1 MVQSSDIIAEYIL
14 IKGKYK
20 QARELHEKCLEF
32 FYKRYGQFIKDHQ
45 NEIKEYYKNEK
56 QNNVQ
61 YGSDTNSNNKSNNN
75 KLNNNKSNNNKSNNN
90 KSNNNKSNNNKSN
103 NKSFVN
109 NSELFKENNKS
120 FVNNSELFKENNK
133 LVDTKVIV
141 EEQIVIVIPNDNK
154 GVRCENIIKSYKKTI
169 KYLYKKISI
178 RTHPDRCKNV
188 YEQKYFMK
196 AKNAFE
202 SNNITKLFI
211 IAFKLKIKLKYID
224 DKFLSYIFTD
234 ILKVINVYKS
244 KIDKIVFSDEWKWFH
259 KEYRIEAVVNFK

>member
-1 MVQSSDIIAEYIL
+1 MVQSSDIIAEYII

-75 KLNNNKSNNNKSNNN
+75 K
-90 KSNNNKSNNNKSN
+90 SNNNKSNNNKSN

-133 LVDTKVIV
+133 LIDNKLVDTKGIV

-244 KIDKIVFSDEWKWFH
+244 KIHKIVFSDEWKWFH